1 MAGDGQEEE
10 FTAEGVFLGY
20 ISLDPARIQAIDHAC
35 DNIEFYGGQY
45 IDTGLVWEVC
55 RTQESD
61 DYYEIWLAFR
71 PSGGFRDEPGV
82 ERCVLEKNGDLRMRQ
97 ILDAPSG
104 VDSPRR
110 WRLSLIARL
119 TAIVVIGGVMA
130 IAGFAINDPNETLKP
145 TRVAAPTSVPIN
157 FAVEKKMINH
167 VPSVEE
173 AVADKDSEQHPPLPT
188 RLR

>member
-1 MAGDGQEEE
+1 
-10 FTAEGVFLGY
+10 
-20 ISLDPARIQAIDHAC
+20 
-35 DNIEFYGGQY
+35 
-45 IDTGLVWEVC
+45 
-55 RTQESD
+55 
-61 DYYEIWLAFR
+61 
-71 PSGGFRDEPGV
+71 
-82 ERCVLEKNGDLRMRQ
+82 
-97 ILDAPSG
+97 
-104 VDSPRR
+104 
-110 WRLSLIARL
+110 
-119 TAIVVIGGVMA
+119 MA